1 MANIPSWWGQAEIDQ
16 AYAVAESNA
25 NKFLAGGN
33 TQAAH
38 NNHLIMQQLVAA
50 RDQMVGASSGGGGG
64 GNTPAAR
71 VVSTFTRRTYGG
83 KVETVQVYSDGRQEV
98 IDSYTD
104 KSAGES
110 AAEIF
115 RIAGLDPA
123 FVDSLMGVINN
134 VYAQNIDPSQ
144 SQIMSSIY
152 NSDAYKQRFAGNEV
166 IRKRIADGQGRPG
179 DRLLTPKEYI
189 DAEASYREVLQNAGM
204 PEGYYD
210 SPSDFNDLIGNSIS
224 VAEFKSRV
232 DTAFDAL
239 NRADQYTIDA
249 LQKYYGLSNAD
260 IAAYMLDPTK
270 AAPILEGKQTTGA
283 YGLNNRAELQKVYE
297 SGQVGGMAGRQGL
310 DLGMGMAEEI
320 VDQGKSGQAEEAF
333 ATAGVLN
340 NDVKRLG
347 SLYGAPMDFKDLVK
361 ETLNLSGGVES
372 GKKRRK
378 FASKERAAFGG
389 QGALDK
395 KSLSRMQDV

>member
-1 MANIPSWWGQAEIDQ
+1 MARVWVSVPNGMGLSIGYWKDVPDTPTA
-16 AYAVAESNA
+16 AESAQKDENIR
-25 NKFLAGGN
+25 NEIGSPEGGYGRPP
-33 TQAAH
+33 QSAP
-38 NNHLIMQQLVAA
+38 QV
-50 RDQMVGASSGGGGG
+50 D
-64 GNTPAAR
+64 NTPAAR
-71 VVSTFTRRTYGG
+71 VVSTFTRRALGG
-83 KVETVQVYSDGRQEV
+83 KVETVQVWSDGRQEV

-104 KSAGES
+104 KSAGEA
-110 AAEIF
+110 AAEMF
-115 RIAGLDPA
+115 RIAGLDSA

-144 SQIMSSIY
+144 SQILSSIY
-152 NSDAYKQRFAGNEV
+152 NSDAYKQRFAGNEA

-179 DRLLTPKEYI
+179 DRLLSPKEYI

-210 SPSDFNDLIGNSIS
+210 SPSDFNDLISNSIS
-224 VAEFKSRV
+224 ITEFKSRV

-239 NRADQYTIDA
+239 NNADQYTIDA

-297 SGQVGGMAGRQGL
+297 ASQVGGMAGRQGL

-333 ATAGVLN
+333 ATAGVLDQ
-340 NDVKRLG
+340 DVKRLG
-347 SLYGAPMDFKDLVK
+347 SLYGEPMDFKDLVK
-361 ETLNLSGGVES
+361 ETLNLSGGVQS

-389 QGALDK
+389 QGAVNN